1 MRGHPLDPEHVVHVD
16 GEDFEVTAVRESRE
30 YLIARVRD
38 DHGVVH
44 LKREEADGRCVA
56 RRMDGT
62 VAFETVHTLVATAR
76 ARGLVP
82 ETTSDAILHR

>member
-1 MRGHPLDPEHVVHVD
+1 LDPEHVVHVD
-16 GEDFEVTAVRESRE
+16 GEDFEVTAVRESGE

-38 DHGVVH
+38 ERDIVH
-44 LKREEADGRCVA
+44 LKRDVNDGRCVA
-56 RRMDGT
+56 HRVD
-62 VAFETVHTLVATAR
+62 ETLEVEIVHAVVSTAR